1 MTTLER
7 LYGLA
12 DRVAQ
17 WLAAAGV
24 ALLMLMTLVLM
35 ADISTRKTLNF
46 AILGTIDLTQ
56 LAVMLAV
63 FFALPL
69 AFLHESHVNVDF
81 FTSRLP
87 PRALAALHCA
97 TALLSSALLVAI
109 VWYSFGQARIQHA
122 QGDRSMT
129 LGIPMLVYWV
139 PMLIGS
145 ALSVAATLLI
155 AAREAARTAG
165 MDVAQT
171 ARPTP
176 ASPGEGAKR

>member
-7 LYGLA
+7 LYDRA
-12 DRVAQ
+12 DRGAQ

-35 ADISTRKTLNF
+35 ADISTRRTLNF

-69 AFLHESHVNVDF
+69 AFLHDSHVNVDF

-87 PRALAALHCA
+87 PRALAALNCA
-97 TALLSSALLVAI
+97 VALLSTALLAAI
-109 VWYSFGQARIQHA
+109 VWFSLGQARIQFA
-122 QGDRSMT
+122 QGDKSMT

-139 PMLIGS
+139 PMLLGT
-145 ALSVAATLLI
+145 ALSVLAALLV
-155 AAREAARTAG
+155 ASLPGLLCLREIR
-165 MDVAQT
+165 
-171 ARPTP
+171 
-176 ASPGEGAKR
+176 KRERM

>member
-7 LYGLA
+7 LYDRA

-87 PRALAALHCA
+87 PRALAALNCA
-97 TALLSSALLVAI
+97 TALLSTALLIAI
-109 VWYSFGQARIQHA
+109 VWYSFGQARIQYA
-122 QGDRSMT
+122 QGDKSMT

-155 AAREAARTAG
+155 AAREAVRAG
-165 MDVAQT
+165 RASTSQ
-171 ARPTP
+171 AAFP
-176 ASPGEGAKR
+176 APPAAGGKR